1 MRLRP
6 IIASVVFLFPAM
18 ARADSPDHDKAVAL
32 FDEARKLIDENQCD
46 TAVPKLETSL
56 RYEPSVGARLSLADC
71 LESHDPLG
79 AWTQLREAQRLA
91 YLKHDDRTKIAQ
103 DRATALEAK
112 LAMVHVALPA
122 DVVRQPGL
130 EVRVDGTLIDSF
142 FYESGT
148 IALKAGPHVVEV
160 ALPNRR
166 WSQQVVAQLG
176 ATTSVNAQLV
186 QTNASAP
193 VTVRPIETPSHD
205 PGGAQRGIGILLGGV
220 GLAAL
225 GVGGIFGGAALAKKG
240 DIDAACGGS
249 AQTCTAAPGSMDAG
263 RSEQQN
269 YARLST
275 LGFVVGGVAV
285 AAGVVLYLTA
295 PHAKTSVA
303 VTGSLGGV
311 SLVGRFQ

>member
-1 MRLRP
+1 
-6 IIASVVFLFPAM
+6 
-18 ARADSPDHDKAVAL
+18 
-32 FDEARKLIDENQCD
+32 
-46 TAVPKLETSL
+46 
-56 RYEPSVGARLSLADC
+56 
-71 LESHDPLG
+71 
-79 AWTQLREAQRLA
+79 
-91 YLKHDDRTKIAQ
+91 
-103 DRATALEAK
+103 
-112 LAMVHVALPA
+112 MVRVALPA

-130 EVRVDGTLIDSF
+130 EVRVDGALIDSF

-148 IALKAGPHVVEV
+148 IALKAGPHVVE
-160 ALPNRR
+160 ATLPNRR

-186 QTNASAP
+186 QTSGAP
-193 VTVRPIETPSHD
+193 PPVMRPVEGPSHD
-205 PGGAQRGIGILLGGV
+205 PGGAQRGVGLILGGV

-225 GVGGIFGGAALAKKG
+225 GVGGIFGGAAFAKKG

-249 AQTCTAAPGSMDAG
+249 AQTCKAAPGSLDSA

-285 AAGVVLYLTA
+285 VAGVVLYLTA
-295 PHAKTSVA
+295 PRAKTAVA